1 MSEEKIQVLKPL
13 FRVEECLAEIRDCL
27 ESSWTGMGYK
37 TTVFEQKWCEYTNLP
52 HAHFLNSATAGL
64 DLGVRILKEKYNWN
78 DGDEIIT
85 SAFTFVSTNH
95 AILYHNL
102 KPVFADIDD
111 SLNLSP
117 EDVEKKITSKTKA
130 ILFVGLAGN
139 TKNLCAVRS
148 ICEKNG
154 LKFILDA
161 SHMAGSK
168 VDNIHV
174 GSNCDISIFSF
185 QAVKNLPTADS
196 GMICFQEV
204 ELDKKVRELSW
215 LGITKDT
222 FSRSSQGTY
231 KWDYDVNSLGMKYH
245 GNSIIASLGIVAL
258 KYLEEDN
265 IYRRK
270 LASLYESHL
279 DKRFQVIKHEP
290 GSARH
295 LFQIVVDKR
304 EDYISMLASMSVYT
318 GVHYKKNTAYKVY
331 ESANLPKTDFYS
343 DRVLSLPVHMNIT
356 EVQVKEVCNILNS
369 SKL

>member
-1 MSEEKIQVLKPL
+1 MGDEKIQVLKPF
-13 FRVEECLAEIRDCL
+13 FRVEECLKEIRDCL
-27 ESSWTGMGYK
+27 ENSWTGMGYK
-37 TTVFEQKWCEYTNLP
+37 TNLLEKQWCEYTNLP

-78 DGDEIIT
+78 AGDEIIT

-95 AILYHNL
+95 AILYHGL

-117 EDVEKKITSKTKA
+117 EDVENKITRKTKA

-139 TKNLCAVRS
+139 TKNLNAIQG

-168 VDNIHV
+168 IDNMHV
-174 GSNCDISIFSF
+174 GNNCDVSIFSF

-196 GMICFQEV
+196 GMICFQEL

-222 FSRSSQGTY
+222 FSRSLEGSY
-231 KWDYDVNSLGMKYH
+231 KWDYDVKSVGMKYH

-258 KYLEEDN
+258 KHLEEDN
-265 IYRRK
+265 IYRRN
-270 LASLYESHL
+270 LASLYETYL
-279 DKRFQVIKHEP
+279 DKRFQVIKHEL

-295 LFQIVVDKR
+295 LFQIVVENR
-304 EDYISMLASMSVYT
+304 EEYISLLASRSIYT

-331 ESANLPKTDFYS
+331 ESVYLPNTDFYS
-343 DRVLSLPVHMNIT
+343 DRVLSLPLHMNLT
-356 EVQVKEVCNILNS
+356 EKNVKEICNILNS